1 MIFIN
6 RHSKQLILS
15 YKGVSV
21 YLETTETIDQTS
33 KQKAEKDLRKYQ
45 DQKKD
50 LLDIFHKIEHSF
62 EISDVWISGCSLYV
76 LYNKEERRII
86 SRKYFE
92 DLQKK
97 FRKRKGVFLY
107 I

>member
-33 KQKAEKDLRKYQ
+33 KQKAEKDLKKYQ

-62 EISDVWISGCSLYV
+62 EISDVWIGCSLCV

-92 DLQKK
+92 GLQKK
-97 FRKRKGVFLY
+97 FRKRKGFYLY

>member
-1 MIFIN
+1 MSIDKN
-6 RHSKQLILS
+6 HLS
-15 YKGVSV
+15 PSSSSAV
-21 YLETTETIDQTS
+21 YPQGIVTG
-33 KQKAEKDLRKYQ
+33 KQKAEKDLKKYQ

-76 LYNKEERRII
+76 LYNKEERRMI
-86 SRKYFE
+86 SRKYFKG
-92 DLQKK
+92 LQKK

>member
-6 RHSKQLILS
+6 RHSKQLMLS

-33 KQKAEKDLRKYQ
+33 KQKAEKDLKKYQ

-62 EISDVWISGCSLYV
+62 EISDVWIGCSLYV

-86 SRKYFE
+86 SKKYFE
-92 DLQKK
+92 GLQKK
-97 FRKRKGVFLY
+97 FRKRKGFYLY